1 MESASEIVCRNEV
14 LIEKREVKWNQKEVR
29 VKSRGNSGFRLAD
42 YKLAEDERKEEKEVR
57 EDLDRNGCVEEKNIS
72 INTLGICGTP
82 KFYSHDQLAFL

>member
-1 MESASEIVCRNEV
+1 M
-14 LIEKREVKWNQKEVR
+14 
-29 VKSRGNSGFRLAD
+29 KSRGNSGFRLAD

-82 KFYSHDQLAFL
+82 KFYSHDQFAFLLKIFPSKIRHYPHHPRLLSVQLKGIAT